1 MSYIHQRLAMYIQKM
16 ADGFFDFYLPD
27 FIDIQLCEGSNPT
40 GMEYLLFG
48 IYKTI
53 LEKILI
59 KSKKA
64 LKNQG
69 FSPGIFF
76 VTLFWLRGQD
86 SNLRPPGYEPD
97 ELPTAL
103 PRGI

>member
-40 GMEYLLFG
+40 GMDYLLFG

-76 VTLFWLRGQD
+76 VTLFWLPKLD
-86 SNLRPPGYEPD
+86 SNQRPCG
-97 ELPTAL
+97 
-103 PRGI
+103 

>member
-40 GMEYLLFG
+40 GMDYLLFG

-76 VTLFWLRGQD
+76 GTLFWLRGQD